1 MAKGID
7 PKFVHYGIR
16 KDDLAMIEAICEA
29 EGVDFDWLSEDILK
43 AYHAKKVDVIEMSD
57 NETEDIIRNAIQ
69 KNTSI
74 NTIMLIQRIKISNY
88 KTYLSLDLDLT
99 VDDDRPII
107 LIGGANGGGKTTL
120 FEAISGA
127 LYGLKIEN
135 KEHFMELLNQGALN
149 TAKPEISL
157 QITFVGKVLGQQQK
171 YILKRV
177 YQLNPQGKPLE
188 SVSLNMN
195 GNMYVYGTMTAPKDR
210 VKAEQEI
217 NKIIKANLPQELS
230 QYFLFDAMQSSELLK
245 KNVFAQTIRDNFENV
260 LGFKKY
266 LQLKRA
272 AEKLQQ
278 EWAQQRLEAEK
289 EAQEYNELCAQ
300 KDKLTADLNTCIA
313 EQDTKYKYLAS
324 VEVEYKRAK
333 DGAQEASALNKK
345 IQELASKIDDIVK
358 RAATYAEDLKAFV
371 DNIEID
377 LFLPKL
383 ASNLAQEINNILHIK
398 EQLQKENTGAYPLE
412 TLKDVTNKIIT
423 YLKDL
428 SLCSESVDEE
438 QVVSHIV
445 AIQNSTNKED
455 PFGYLDEAEV
465 TALSNLVKR
474 TGSNQFIALDRQRQE
489 LEIQLST
496 LDNLRSQ
503 KQTLEQTQA
512 GGNEYLIQNYEAA
525 QKQIEKLK
533 GQEAT
538 LKADIQRLEKRI
550 HQFDVQIQQ
559 EPDIKFDTL
568 VKLKP
573 LFEKIADSLLKKKKA
588 QIESEMQQ
596 QLNKLLVSYKGH
608 VAKVELSDSIEQFNI
623 KLYHTAGNEIS
634 LNQLNAASKQI
645 FIQVLLKVLRNLG
658 DYNPPVMIDTVMGV
672 LDNESRDA
680 LMEEYFPQLA
690 EQTILL
696 CTTSEIRTDS
706 DYIKLEPFIS
716 KTYTLHR
723 NVEAQ
728 NTTVEDGYFGL
739 TLNQ

>member
-1 MAKGID
+1 
-7 PKFVHYGIR
+7 
-16 KDDLAMIEAICEA
+16 
-29 EGVDFDWLSEDILK
+29 
-43 AYHAKKVDVIEMSD
+43 
-57 NETEDIIRNAIQ
+57 
-69 KNTSI
+69 
-74 NTIMLIQRIKISNY
+74 MLIQRIKISNY

-99 VDDDRPII
+99 VDDERPII

-120 FEAISGA
+120 FEAINGA
-127 LYGLKIEN
+127 LYGLKIKN

-149 TAKPEISL
+149 KTKPEISL

-171 YILKRV
+171 YILKRT
-177 YQLNPQGKPLE
+177 YLLNPQGRPLE

-210 VKAEQEI
+210 AKAEQEI

-230 QYFLFDAMQSSELLK
+230 QYFLFDAMQSSKLLQE
-245 KNVFAQTIRDNFENV
+245 NVFAQTIRDNFENV

-272 AEKLQQ
+272 AEKVQQ
-278 EWAQQRLEAEK
+278 EWAQQRLDAEK
-289 EAQEYNELCAQ
+289 EAEEYNKLCAQ
-300 KDKLTADLNTCIA
+300 KDQLTNDLNTCIA
-313 EQDTKYKYLAS
+313 KQDEKFKYLAS
-324 VEVEYKRAK
+324 VETEYKQAK
-333 DGAQEASALNKK
+333 DGAQEASMLNKK
-345 IQELASKIDDIVK
+345 IQELANKIGNIVK
-358 RAATYAEDLKAFV
+358 RAATYTEDLKSFV

-383 ASNLAQEINNILHIK
+383 ASSLAQEINNILHIK
-398 EQLQKENTGAYPLE
+398 EQLQKENTGSYPLE
-412 TLKDVTNKIIT
+412 TLKDLTNKIIT

-428 SLCSESVDEE
+428 SLCNESVDEE
-438 QVVSHIV
+438 QVVAHIV
-445 AIQNSTNKED
+445 AVQNSTNKED
-455 PFGYLDEAEV
+455 PFSYLDDAEV
-465 TALSNLVKR
+465 TALSNLTKR
-474 TGSNQFIALDRQRQE
+474 SGVNQFIALDRERQE

-496 LDNLRSQ
+496 LDDLRSQ
-503 KQTLEQTQA
+503 KQTLEQTQTN
-512 GGNEYLIQNYEAA
+512 GNEYLIKNYETA
-525 QKQIEKLK
+525 QQQVEQLQVK
-533 GQEAT
+533 EAT

-573 LFEKIADSLLKKKKA
+573 LFEKIVDCLLKKKKA
-588 QIESEMQQ
+588 QIETEMQQ
-596 QLNKLLVSYKGH
+596 QLNKLLLSYKGH

-723 NVEAQ
+723 NVEEQ

>member
-1 MAKGID
+1 
-7 PKFVHYGIR
+7 
-16 KDDLAMIEAICEA
+16 
-29 EGVDFDWLSEDILK
+29 
-43 AYHAKKVDVIEMSD
+43 
-57 NETEDIIRNAIQ
+57 
-69 KNTSI
+69 
-74 NTIMLIQRIKISNY
+74 MLIQRIKISNY

-345 IQELASKIDDIVK
+345 IQELAGKIDDIVK

-428 SLCSESVDEE
+428 SRCSESVDEE

-455 PFGYLDEAEV
+455 PFGFLDEAEV
-465 TALSNLVKR
+465 AALSNLVKR

-533 GQEAT
+533 VQEAT

-608 VAKVELSDSIEQFNI
+608 IAKVELSDSIEQFNI

>member
-1 MAKGID
+1 
-7 PKFVHYGIR
+7 
-16 KDDLAMIEAICEA
+16 
-29 EGVDFDWLSEDILK
+29 
-43 AYHAKKVDVIEMSD
+43 
-57 NETEDIIRNAIQ
+57 
-69 KNTSI
+69 
-74 NTIMLIQRIKISNY
+74 MLIQRIKISNY

-230 QYFLFDAMQSSELLK
+230 QYFLFDAMQSSEVLK

>member
-1 MAKGID
+1 
-7 PKFVHYGIR
+7 
-16 KDDLAMIEAICEA
+16 
-29 EGVDFDWLSEDILK
+29 
-43 AYHAKKVDVIEMSD
+43 
-57 NETEDIIRNAIQ
+57 
-69 KNTSI
+69 
-74 NTIMLIQRIKISNY
+74 MLIQRIKISNY

-195 GNMYVYGTMTAPKDR
+195 GNMYVYGTMTTPKDR

-313 EQDTKYKYLAS
+313 EQDAKYKYLAS

-383 ASNLAQEINNILHIK
+383 AANLAQEINNILHIK

-525 QKQIEKLK
+525 QKQIEKVK

>member
-1 MAKGID
+1 
-7 PKFVHYGIR
+7 
-16 KDDLAMIEAICEA
+16 
-29 EGVDFDWLSEDILK
+29 
-43 AYHAKKVDVIEMSD
+43 
-57 NETEDIIRNAIQ
+57 
-69 KNTSI
+69 
-74 NTIMLIQRIKISNY
+74 MLIQRIKISNY

-313 EQDTKYKYLAS
+313 EQDAKYKYLAS

-533 GQEAT
+533 SQEAT

>member
-1 MAKGID
+1 
-7 PKFVHYGIR
+7 
-16 KDDLAMIEAICEA
+16 
-29 EGVDFDWLSEDILK
+29 
-43 AYHAKKVDVIEMSD
+43 
-57 NETEDIIRNAIQ
+57 
-69 KNTSI
+69 
-74 NTIMLIQRIKISNY
+74 MLIQRIKISNY

-217 NKIIKANLPQELS
+217 NKIIKANLPQKLS

>member
-1 MAKGID
+1 
-7 PKFVHYGIR
+7 
-16 KDDLAMIEAICEA
+16 
-29 EGVDFDWLSEDILK
+29 
-43 AYHAKKVDVIEMSD
+43 
-57 NETEDIIRNAIQ
+57 
-69 KNTSI
+69 
-74 NTIMLIQRIKISNY
+74 MLIQRIKISNY

-398 EQLQKENTGAYPLE
+398 DQLQKENTGAYPLE

-455 PFGYLDEAEV
+455 PFGYLDETEV

-608 VAKVELSDSIEQFNI
+608 VTKVELSDSIEQFNI

-716 KTYTLHR
+716 QTYTLHR

>member
-1 MAKGID
+1 
-7 PKFVHYGIR
+7 
-16 KDDLAMIEAICEA
+16 
-29 EGVDFDWLSEDILK
+29 
-43 AYHAKKVDVIEMSD
+43 
-57 NETEDIIRNAIQ
+57 
-69 KNTSI
+69 
-74 NTIMLIQRIKISNY
+74 MLIQRIKISNY

-210 VKAEQEI
+210 VKAEQVI

-533 GQEAT
+533 SQEAT

>member
-1 MAKGID
+1 
-7 PKFVHYGIR
+7 
-16 KDDLAMIEAICEA
+16 
-29 EGVDFDWLSEDILK
+29 
-43 AYHAKKVDVIEMSD
+43 
-57 NETEDIIRNAIQ
+57 
-69 KNTSI
+69 
-74 NTIMLIQRIKISNY
+74 MLIQRIKISNY

-533 GQEAT
+533 SQEAT

-658 DYNPPVMIDTVMGV
+658 D
-672 LDNESRDA
+672 L
-680 LMEEYFPQLA
+680 
-690 EQTILL
+690 
-696 CTTSEIRTDS
+696 
-706 DYIKLEPFIS
+706 
-716 KTYTLHR
+716 
-723 NVEAQ
+723 
-728 NTTVEDGYFGL
+728 
-739 TLNQ
+739 

>member
-1 MAKGID
+1 
-7 PKFVHYGIR
+7 
-16 KDDLAMIEAICEA
+16 
-29 EGVDFDWLSEDILK
+29 
-43 AYHAKKVDVIEMSD
+43 
-57 NETEDIIRNAIQ
+57 
-69 KNTSI
+69 
-74 NTIMLIQRIKISNY
+74 MLIQRIKISNY

-177 YQLNPQGKPLE
+177 YQLNPQRKPLE

-210 VKAEQEI
+210 VKVEQEI

-324 VEVEYKRAK
+324 VEMEYKRAK

-358 RAATYAEDLKAFV
+358 RAVTYAEDLKAFV

-533 GQEAT
+533 VQEVT

>member
-1 MAKGID
+1 
-7 PKFVHYGIR
+7 
-16 KDDLAMIEAICEA
+16 
-29 EGVDFDWLSEDILK
+29 
-43 AYHAKKVDVIEMSD
+43 
-57 NETEDIIRNAIQ
+57 
-69 KNTSI
+69 
-74 NTIMLIQRIKISNY
+74 MLIQRIKISNY

-533 GQEAT
+533 SQEAT

-645 FIQVLLKVLRNLG
+645 FIQVLLKVLRNLV
-658 DYNPPVMIDTVMGV
+658 NLVISQ
-672 LDNESRDA
+672 N
-680 LMEEYFPQLA
+680 F
-690 EQTILL
+690 
-696 CTTSEIRTDS
+696 TS
-706 DYIKLEPFIS
+706 
-716 KTYTLHR
+716 
-723 NVEAQ
+723 
-728 NTTVEDGYFGL
+728 
-739 TLNQ
+739 

>member
-1 MAKGID
+1 
-7 PKFVHYGIR
+7 
-16 KDDLAMIEAICEA
+16 
-29 EGVDFDWLSEDILK
+29 
-43 AYHAKKVDVIEMSD
+43 
-57 NETEDIIRNAIQ
+57 
-69 KNTSI
+69 
-74 NTIMLIQRIKISNY
+74 MLIQRIKISNY

-313 EQDTKYKYLAS
+313 EQDAKYKYLAS

-358 RAATYAEDLKAFV
+358 RVATYAEDLKAFV

-383 ASNLAQEINNILHIK
+383 AANLAQEINNILHIK

-525 QKQIEKLK
+525 QRQIEKLK

>member
-1 MAKGID
+1 
-7 PKFVHYGIR
+7 
-16 KDDLAMIEAICEA
+16 
-29 EGVDFDWLSEDILK
+29 
-43 AYHAKKVDVIEMSD
+43 
-57 NETEDIIRNAIQ
+57 
-69 KNTSI
+69 
-74 NTIMLIQRIKISNY
+74 MLIQRIKISNY

-645 FIQVLLKVLRNLG
+645 FIQVLLKVLRNR
-658 DYNPPVMIDTVMGV
+658 YSSA
-672 LDNESRDA
+672 ESSDW
-680 LMEEYFPQLA
+680 QLW
-690 EQTILL
+690 
-696 CTTSEIRTDS
+696 
-706 DYIKLEPFIS
+706 
-716 KTYTLHR
+716 
-723 NVEAQ
+723 
-728 NTTVEDGYFGL
+728 
-739 TLNQ
+739 

>member
-1 MAKGID
+1 MAAHFSIGIL
-7 PKFVHYGIR
+7 VH
-16 KDDLAMIEAICEA
+16 
-29 EGVDFDWLSEDILK
+29 F
-43 AYHAKKVDVIEMSD
+43 
-57 NETEDIIRNAIQ
+57 
-69 KNTSI
+69 SI
-74 NTIMLIQRIKISNY
+74 SIYT
-88 KTYLSLDLDLT
+88 
-99 VDDDRPII
+99 
-107 LIGGANGGGKTTL
+107 
-120 FEAISGA
+120 
-127 LYGLKIEN
+127 
-135 KEHFMELLNQGALN
+135 
-149 TAKPEISL
+149 L

-195 GNMYVYGTMTAPKDR
+195 GNMYVYGTMTTPKDR

-313 EQDTKYKYLAS
+313 EQDAKYKYLAS

-383 ASNLAQEINNILHIK
+383 AANLAQEINNILHIK

>member
-1 MAKGID
+1 
-7 PKFVHYGIR
+7 
-16 KDDLAMIEAICEA
+16 
-29 EGVDFDWLSEDILK
+29 
-43 AYHAKKVDVIEMSD
+43 
-57 NETEDIIRNAIQ
+57 
-69 KNTSI
+69 
-74 NTIMLIQRIKISNY
+74 MLIQRIKISNY

-195 GNMYVYGTMTAPKDR
+195 GNMYVYGTMTTPKDR

-313 EQDTKYKYLAS
+313 EQDAKYKYLAS

-345 IQELASKIDDIVK
+345 IQELASIIDDIVK

-383 ASNLAQEINNILHIK
+383 AANLAQEINNILHIK

>member
-1 MAKGID
+1 
-7 PKFVHYGIR
+7 
-16 KDDLAMIEAICEA
+16 
-29 EGVDFDWLSEDILK
+29 
-43 AYHAKKVDVIEMSD
+43 
-57 NETEDIIRNAIQ
+57 
-69 KNTSI
+69 
-74 NTIMLIQRIKISNY
+74 MLIQRIKISNY

-345 IQELASKIDDIVK
+345 IQELASRIDDIVK
-358 RAATYAEDLKAFV
+358 RVATYAEDLKAFV

-474 TGSNQFIALDRQRQE
+474 TGSNRFIALDRQRQE

-525 QKQIEKLK
+525 QRQIEKLK